1 MKFAKKLIILVI
13 IAAAAMIWGGVQNSC
28 CESGALPLP
37 LAFFTSIFGFSS
49 EKVVES
55 RTPAAVEHSV
65 VYSNAVYAATKA
77 VAAGTVVTFI
87 ELGSVNCI
95 PCKMMQPVMRQ
106 VEQKYGG
113 QVKILFYDVWTSAGR
128 PYAEKYGIQ
137 AIPTQV
143 FLDRNGK
150 EYFRHIGYFPF
161 EEVEQVLKKGGV
173 R

>member
-13 IAAAAMIWGGVQNSC
+13 IAAAAIIWGGVRNSC

-37 LAFFTSIFGFSS
+37 LAFIGGILGWGG
-49 EKVVES
+49 EKAPVEAS
-55 RTPAAVEHSV
+55 AADENPAAMG
-65 VYSNAVYAATKA
+65 NAAYAATKA
-77 VAAGTVVTFI
+77 VAAGAVVTFI

-106 VEQKYGG
+106 VEQKYGS

-128 PYAEKYGIQ
+128 PYAQKYGIQ

>member
-1 MKFAKKLIILVI
+1 MKFAKRLIILGVI
-13 IAAAAMIWGGVQNSC
+13 ATAAMIWGGVRNSSC
-28 CESGALPLP
+28 DCGVP
-37 LAFFTSIFGFSS
+37 LAFLAGIFTSSP
-49 EKVVES
+49 EKAAEAGGQHGH
-55 RTPAAVEHSV
+55 AAVEHSAA
-65 VYSNAVYAATKA
+65 NTGAVYAAQKA
-77 VAAGTVVTFI
+77 TDAVVTFI

-106 VEQKYGG
+106 IERKYGS
-113 QVKILFYDVWTSAGR
+113 QVKIIFYDVWTPAGR
-128 PYAEKYGIQ
+128 PYAQKYGIQ

-161 EEVEQVLKKGGV
+161 EEVDQVLKKGGV

>member
-13 IAAAAMIWGGVQNSC
+13 IAAAAMIWGGVRNSC
-28 CESGALPLP
+28 CESGVLPLP
-37 LAFFTSIFGFSS
+37 LAFIGGILGWGGEKAAETSTHVMGENS
-49 EKVVES
+49 
-55 RTPAAVEHSV
+55 AV
-65 VYSNAVYAATKA
+65 YNNAVYAATKG
-77 VAAGTVVTFI
+77 VAQGVMVTFI

-128 PYAEKYGIQ
+128 PYAQKYGIQ

>member
-1 MKFAKKLIILVI
+1 MKLHKRFLILAA
-13 IAAAAMIWGGVQNSC
+13 IAAAATIWGG
-28 CESGALPLP
+28 
-37 LAFFTSIFGFSS
+37 
-49 EKVVES
+49 
-55 RTPAAVEHSV
+55 AAA
-65 VYSNAVYAATKA
+65 SNAVAADS
-77 VAAGTVVTFI
+77 VVTFI

-95 PCKMMQPVMRQ
+95 PCRMMQPVMRQ

-113 QVKILFYDVWTSAGR
+113 RVKVIFYDIWTPVGR
-128 PYAEKYGIQ
+128 PFAQKYSVK

-161 EEVEQVLKKGGV
+161 ENVEQVLKKGGV